1 MRSKPIERPAPP
13 RNPCLPGPLQ
23 SGFPLASAGGFFK
36 RFERPLEKASPSML
50 KTIIFVDYGQD
61 YLEFDVNDAG
71 VVVEVRPYSDPFYKG
86 VLIKQH
92 EAIEAGSLV
101 QFERTEPGKGTVL
114 KTIMYPVESVHVF
127 HQAEEVQP

>member
-1 MRSKPIERPAPP
+1 
-13 RNPCLPGPLQ
+13 
-23 SGFPLASAGGFFK
+23 
-36 RFERPLEKASPSML
+36 ML